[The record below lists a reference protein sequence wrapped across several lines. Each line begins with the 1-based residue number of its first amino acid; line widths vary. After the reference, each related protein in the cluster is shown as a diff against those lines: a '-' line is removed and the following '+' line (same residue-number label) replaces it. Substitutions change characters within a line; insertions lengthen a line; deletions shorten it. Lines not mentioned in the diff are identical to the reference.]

1 MIGNARMK
9 ITKYEKDLRFELD
22 MLKLKYDDELGHDE
36 KIEVTA
42 EEKNE
47 IDELKVKKKAKEF
60 NINIHKV
67 YVTFA
72 RMKTKLALEKYF

>member
-1 MIGNARMK
+1 MTGHARMK
-9 ITKYEKDLRFELD
+9 ITKYEKDLRYELD
-22 MLKLKYDDELGHDE
+22 ILKLKFADELGHDE

-47 IDELKVKKKAKEF
+47 IDELKVRKKAKEF
-60 NINIHKV
+60 NLNIHKV

-72 RMKTKLALEKYF
+72 KMKTKLALEKHF